1 MRASSSSTR
10 SSRRRTS
17 PSQRPRRILPQHH
30 RRELYADAVVRRRPS
45 TRTPPTAS
53 SRSAT
58 LRLPVTTIPAQVPKV
73 VAAGYALSPYR
84 HDAKYSSTAVRQRF
98 LWLELDRPVEDPNDT
113 CFARVFAYA
122 PDPLLSFANDDLQV
136 AEVKDPPF
144 AIDPELI
151 RVITADHGNDGAGL
165 DAMQEMR
172 AEDVAA
178 PSPMIKASP
187 VHYLLPL
194 PPGLHADSPELFGFY
209 VYELRMGHSNAI
221 WSTAQGR
228 FGHPLRL
235 TGVQHPAPPLTC
247 LVDRMPAG
255 LSVTALHATAVFG
268 GRNVTMK
275 PPATELWAMLYA
287 QVSQADGNG
296 KRNLLLAETRLGIP
310 PSRGPLVR
318 EFLVN
323 RLQAGTSLAIA
334 NSFPGNLDAPA
345 TAVARWTE
353 AEIEALLHRYG
364 LALDT
369 PLSVLAVEMM
379 PRYDRFLRGGPG
391 PDPSVRPLSQQL
403 GRYRILRSSTL
414 VAAPEI
420 CCASC

>member
-1 MRASSSSTR
+1 
-10 SSRRRTS
+10 
-17 PSQRPRRILPQHH
+17 
-30 RRELYADAVVRRRPS
+30 
-45 TRTPPTAS
+45 
-53 SRSAT
+53 
-58 LRLPVTTIPAQVPKV
+58 
-73 VAAGYALSPYR
+73 
-84 HDAKYSSTAVRQRF
+84 
-98 LWLELDRPVEDPNDT
+98 
-113 CFARVFAYA
+113 
-122 PDPLLSFANDDLQV
+122 
-136 AEVKDPPF
+136 
-144 AIDPELI
+144 
-151 RVITADHGNDGAGL
+151 
-165 DAMQEMR
+165 
-172 AEDVAA
+172 
-178 PSPMIKASP
+178 
-187 VHYLLPL
+187 
-194 PPGLHADSPELFGFY
+194 
-209 VYELRMGHSNAI
+209 
-221 WSTAQGR
+221 
-228 FGHPLRL
+228 
-235 TGVQHPAPPLTC
+235 
-247 LVDRMPAG
+247 VDRVPAG

-364 LALDT
+364 LGLDT